1 MMLLWSL
8 LCGVMLAVAYDFMRC
23 FIGSDTDSIPP
34 WLDRWRSII
43 CLPRRLRPTI
53 RRVRGKARAIVQGTA
68 RFIFDVCFCLC
79 WAVAMAV
86 LLYCT
91 NDGQLR
97 WSAVVVSLIGF
108 GVYRC
113 TIGRIVRP
121 ILQAVRLTLLGV
133 LGRMLAALTYPIRR
147 LFGWLQ
153 ALIRP
158 LLLTVRRFCR
168 RGVACAWARA
178 SAWKQRLKGRR
189 QAIKSEPATGLA
201 DRIRQDG
208 MGKRGFVTGHS
219 ASKIK

>member
-1 MMLLWSL
+1 MLVCSL
-8 LCGVMLAVAYDFMRC
+8 LCGTTLGVAYDLMRC
-23 FIGSDTDSIPP
+23 MAGCGIGPIPA
-34 WLDRWRSII
+34 WLQRWKSII
-43 CLPRRLRPTI
+43 CLPRRARPTE
-53 RRVRGKARAIVQGTA
+53 RRNLGKARAIVQFVA
-68 RFIFDVCFCLC
+68 RFVFDVCFCLC

-97 WSAVVVSLIGF
+97 WSAVVVSLVGF

-121 ILQAVRLTLLGV
+121 ILQAVRLTLVGL
-133 LGRMLAALTYPIRR
+133 LGRTLAILIYPIRR

-158 LLLTVRRFCR
+158 LLLATLRLCR
-168 RGVACAWARA
+168 RGAACALARA
-178 SAWKQRLKGRR
+178 HILRQRLKGHR
-189 QAIKSEPATGLA
+189 QEQKFEPTISLA

-208 MGKRGFVTGHS
+208 MGKGGFITGRR
-219 ASKIK
+219 AKK